1 MTEAAVKTTTSPT
14 ATATAERI
22 LVVDDDATAR
32 LLMRAALRKA
42 GYEVTLAQGGKE
54 ALRQFE
60 AETFDMVML
69 DVDMPDMNGYE
80 VCAAL
85 RLQSAALLP
94 VLMVTGMDD
103 VASVEAAFNAGATD
117 FISKPL
123 NWALIGHRVK
133 YLLKSRDNQRELAA
147 ANVRTN
153 AILDAIP
160 DLLFE
165 VDADGR
171 YLSFHSP
178 KTCLLA
184 APIGVF
190 LGKTI
195 LEVMPAMVAHVCMDA
210 VNEAQLNGASKGK
223 QFELVLNHKTYWF
236 ELSVARKEAD
246 SKTGSNASFIV
257 LSRDIT
263 ERKTADEK
271 IKQLAFFD
279 SLTGLANRHAFL
291 ERVERELRRAR
302 HKGSRFGVLFM
313 DLDGFKQINDTLGHG
328 VGDKALQWCADSLRE
343 AVRAADVVARAVG
356 STTSI
361 ELARLGGDE
370 FTALILDIHRPEDAL
385 QVANRILELMR
396 HPFMVG
402 EQQLRLTSSIGI
414 AFYPEDGD
422 SAHSLLKHADTA
434 MYLAKDMGRN
444 QCQFYSADLTQK
456 AVQRMA
462 LETDL
467 RQALER
473 QEFVLH
479 YQPQIDATT
488 GHICGAEALIRWHRP
503 GLGLVLPLAF
513 IAAAEQCGLIIPIGQ
528 WVLHTACVQAALWH
542 RAGWPLRVAV
552 NLSAVQFSDPQLHAC
567 VLGSLAQTG
576 LPPDC
581 LELEVTESTLMADTE
596 ATVTMLNSLRDT
608 AVHLALDDFG
618 TGYSS
623 LSCLKRL
630 PLNQLKIDQVF
641 VNGLPDNAED
651 MAIARAILSM
661 AKSLHLRVTA
671 EGVETPAQAQVL
683 TTMGCN
689 MLQGNHFGHPMPAQ
703 QMTELL
709 ARQSPAGT

>member
-1 MTEAAVKTTTSPT
+1 M
-14 ATATAERI
+14 
-22 LVVDDDATAR
+22 
-32 LLMRAALRKA
+32 
-42 GYEVTLAQGGKE
+42 
-54 ALRQFE
+54 
-60 AETFDMVML
+60 
-69 DVDMPDMNGYE
+69 
-80 VCAAL
+80 
-85 RLQSAALLP
+85 
-94 VLMVTGMDD
+94 
-103 VASVEAAFNAGATD
+103 
-117 FISKPL
+117 
-123 NWALIGHRVK
+123 
-133 YLLKSRDNQRELAA
+133 
-147 ANVRTN
+147 
-153 AILDAIP
+153 
-160 DLLFE
+160 
-165 VDADGR
+165 
-171 YLSFHSP
+171 
-178 KTCLLA
+178 
-184 APIGVF
+184 
-190 LGKTI
+190 
-195 LEVMPAMVAHVCMDA
+195 
-210 VNEAQLNGASKGK
+210 
-223 QFELVLNHKTYWF
+223 
-236 ELSVARKEAD
+236 ARKGAGGG
-246 SKTGSNASFIV
+246 SGSNASFIV